1 MNFKFGENFRFE
13 GKFWFWVKILGSGE
27 HFLWKVP
34 IGLHGFMGAKFKVQT
49 IQCGRFGEGGLD
61 KGELFWCKVPIGSH
75 GFMGS
80 KYKLQSGRFYVFKF
94 LVKILGWG

>member
-1 MNFKFGENFRFE
+1 MGLGENFKFFSSGVNFKFGENFRFE

-34 IGLHGFMGAKFKVQT
+34 IG
-49 IQCGRFGEGGLD
+49 
-61 KGELFWCKVPIGSH
+61 SH

-94 LVKILGWG
+94 LVKILGWD